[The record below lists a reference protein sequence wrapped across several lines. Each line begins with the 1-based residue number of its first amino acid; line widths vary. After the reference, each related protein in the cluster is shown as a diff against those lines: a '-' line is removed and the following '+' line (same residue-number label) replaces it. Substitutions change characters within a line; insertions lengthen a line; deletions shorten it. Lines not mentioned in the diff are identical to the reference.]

1 MKYIEKNELPEEIKN
16 NYLPIEDGAKPE
28 MKYNQK
34 IRTSGGF
41 VDAMFLSAAIIVCL
55 LWSMIA
61 IFVKGWFYE

>member
-16 NYLPIEDGAKPE
+16 NQLPIADGTRPE
-28 MKYNQK
+28 MKYNSK

-41 VDAMFLSAAIIVCL
+41 VDAMFLSAAIVVCL

-61 IFVKGWFYE
+61 IFMKG